1 MGRLSEAIAVV
12 NMTSSERKK
21 YVYGL
26 NKEIYFSNFNI
37 DEDFLKKHRPIK
49 KQ

>member
-12 NMTSSERKK
+12 NMTSNQRKK

-26 NKEIYFSNFNI
+26 NKEIYFSHFNI
-37 DEDFLKKHRPIK
+37 DEDFLKRHKPFK
-49 KQ
+49 K

>member
-1 MGRLSEAIAVV
+1 MGRLSEAIAIV

-26 NKEIYFSNFNI
+26 NKEIYFSHFNMG
-37 DEDFLKKHRPIK
+37 EDFLKKHKPVK
-49 KQ
+49 K

>member
-1 MGRLSEAIAVV
+1 MGRLSQAIVFI

-26 NKEIYFSNFNI
+26 NKDIYFSHFNI
-37 DEDFLKKHRPIK
+37 DEEFIKKHRPIK
-49 KQ
+49 K

>member
-37 DEDFLKKHRPIK
+37 DEDFLKKYRPIK
-49 KQ
+49 K